1 MGGSIYIDHQLY
13 PMLSILVISVAWFIP
28 LRSARLTV
36 RRISEST
43 SKSGELEQNIDD
55 TFQDKKLNELLNLFD
70 QEIEILDSDLARVRT
85 LISDAVGGLQIS
97 FNGLSDQ
104 TNAQFKMILQ
114 LIERA
119 TDNNS
124 EAKQE
129 ESGEEKKMS
138 FADFAA
144 ETNTLLDYFVEQV
157 ITTSKDSMQIM
168 HGIDDVATQ
177 MNAVENLLG
186 DVRSIADKTNLLALN
201 AAIEAARAG
210 EAGRGFAVVADEV
223 RNLSLRSNEFSEK
236 ISHLMK
242 QAMDNIV
249 HAQTT
254 IEHMAS
260 KDMMFAIES
269 KQRVDLTFQEMDK
282 LSIFIAETLQQVS
295 ECSEDIGKKVCI
307 AVRALQFED
316 IVRQL
321 VEHVQERLDGF
332 SRAIKK
338 IESLRNSTLLDEED
352 KSLFAEIENELQDL
366 KQAHQKQDSKVVMQ
380 ESMNAGDVELF

>member
-1 MGGSIYIDHQLY
+1 VHHELY
-13 PMLSILVISVAWFIP
+13 PIVAI
-28 LRSARLTV
+28 LTV
-36 RRISEST
+36 SLVWMISYKKVQA
-43 SKSGELEQNIDD
+43 KSRDTNIDVIEKSEAD
-55 TFQDKKLNELLNLFD
+55 DREIAESQAVKNLLDLFNE
-70 QEIEILDSDLARVRT
+70 EIEFLDSDLDRTRT
-85 LISDAVGGLQIS
+85 LISEAVGNLQLS

-104 TNAQFKMILQ
+104 SNVQFRMIMQ

-119 TDNNS
+119 TDSNAEGEVKDENN
-124 EAKQE
+124 
-129 ESGEEKKMS
+129 GKMS

-177 MNAVENLLG
+177 MNGVEDLLD

-236 ISHLMK
+236 ISLLMK
-242 QAMDNIV
+242 GAMGNIV
-249 HAQTT
+249 HAQET

-269 KQRVDLTFQEMDK
+269 KQRVDLTFQEMDR
-282 LSIFIAETLQQVS
+282 LNEFISDTLQQVS
-295 ECSEDIGKKVCI
+295 HCSEDITDKVSI

-321 VEHVQERLDGF
+321 VEHVQIRLNRF
-332 SRAIKK
+332 SQAIDKL
-338 IESLRNSTLLDEED
+338 ESLKSSGVSNERVNEVIDEITQELNSLKHLH
-352 KSLFAEIENELQDL
+352 ENV
-366 KQAHQKQDSKVVMQ
+366 DSKVVTQKNMD
-380 ESMNAGDVELF
+380 AGEVELF

>member
-1 MGGSIYIDHQLY
+1 MSHELY
-13 PMLSILVISVAWFIP
+13 PILAILLITLTWFYCLKKERSKNRLLNEALLKKNNESQEENDDMETIKSFVSLFNKEMVILDTDLSRTRVL
-28 LRSARLTV
+28 
-36 RRISEST
+36 ISE
-43 SKSGELEQNIDD
+43 
-55 TFQDKKLNELLNLFD
+55 
-70 QEIEILDSDLARVRT
+70 
-85 LISDAVGGLQIS
+85 AVNSLQSS
-97 FNGLSDQ
+97 FNGLNEQ
-104 TNAQFKMILQ
+104 TNAQFRMVMQ

-124 EAKQE
+124 EGERVENQE
-129 ESGEEKKMS
+129 PVKDKMS

-168 HGIDDVATQ
+168 HGIDDVAAQ
-177 MNAVENLLG
+177 MNAVENLLD

-236 ISHLMK
+236 ISKLMK
-242 QAMDNIV
+242 GAMGNIV
-249 HAQTT
+249 HAQET

-269 KQRVDLTFQEMDK
+269 KQRVDFTFQEMDK
-282 LSIFIAETLQQVS
+282 LNEFIGDTLKQVS
-295 ECSEDIGKKVCI
+295 VCSEDITQKVGV

-321 VEHVQERLDGF
+321 VEHVQTRLTSF
-332 SRAIKK
+332 SHAIHK
-338 IESLRNSTLLDEED
+338 IELLKSGEISRED
-352 KSLFAEIENELQDL
+352 TKEILNEIEKELEGLKHLQENE
-366 KQAHQKQDSKVVMQ
+366 DSKVVTQ
-380 ESMNAGDVELF
+380 SSMDAGDVELF

>member
-1 MGGSIYIDHQLY
+1 MHHELY
-13 PMLSILVISVAWFIP
+13 PIVAI
-28 LRSARLTV
+28 LTV
-36 RRISEST
+36 SLVWMISYKKVQA
-43 SKSGELEQNIDD
+43 KSRDTNIDVIEKSEAD
-55 TFQDKKLNELLNLFD
+55 DREIAESQAVKNLLDLFNE
-70 QEIEILDSDLARVRT
+70 EIEFLDSDLDRTRT
-85 LISDAVGGLQIS
+85 LISEAVGNLQLS

-104 TNAQFKMILQ
+104 SNVQFRMIMQ

-119 TDNNS
+119 TDSNAEGEVKDENN
-124 EAKQE
+124 
-129 ESGEEKKMS
+129 GKMS

-177 MNAVENLLG
+177 MNGVEDLLD

-236 ISHLMK
+236 ISLLMK
-242 QAMDNIV
+242 GAMGNIV
-249 HAQTT
+249 HAQET

-269 KQRVDLTFQEMDK
+269 KQRVDLTFQEMDR
-282 LSIFIAETLQQVS
+282 LNEFISDTLQQVS
-295 ECSEDIGKKVCI
+295 HCSEDITDKVSI

-321 VEHVQERLDGF
+321 VEHVQIRLNRF
-332 SRAIKK
+332 SQAIDKL
-338 IESLRNSTLLDEED
+338 ESLKSSGVSNERVNEVIDEITQELNSLKHLH
-352 KSLFAEIENELQDL
+352 ENV
-366 KQAHQKQDSKVVMQ
+366 DSKVVTQKNMD
-380 ESMNAGDVELF
+380 AGEVELF